1 MYPELKLFGELPGHI
16 HAYIHVCIFKHFIFM
31 AVLVAVLHVMLIA
44 VLHAMLGAML
54 IAVLNAMLE
63 AMLIAVLK

>member
-1 MYPELKLFGELPGHI
+1 MHLELKLFGELPGHI
-16 HAYIHVCIFKHFIFM
+16 HAYFYVCIFKHFIFM

-54 IAVLNAMLE
+54 IAVLDAMLG
-63 AMLIAVLK
+63 AVL

>member
-16 HAYIHVCIFKHFIFM
+16 HACIRLCIFKHFIFM
-31 AVLVAVLHVMLIA
+31 AILVAVLHVMPTA

-54 IAVLNAMLE
+54 IAVLDVMLG
-63 AMLIAVLK
+63 AVLKL

>member
-16 HAYIHVCIFKHFIFM
+16 HAYIHVCIFKHFILM
-31 AVLVAVLHVMLIA
+31 AVLVAVLHAMRIA

-54 IAVLNAMLE
+54 IAVLGAMLG
-63 AMLIAVLK
+63 AVL